1 MKYSTSSINKKFKC
15 PICSMAY
22 LNEKTLENHFE
33 TQHKDYIKKNKT
45 TRQTIYDIKHN
56 IKEPPKCIVCK
67 RPNPW
72 NENSGKYS
80 RYCGR
85 KECKEELR
93 RRAVENMKKKYG
105 KDTLLNDPEMQ
116 KKMLQNRSISGTYK
130 FKDGTVINYTGSYE
144 LHFLKFIDESE
155 VINPKDI
162 DQCPY
167 VFEYVYKGKKHFYLP
182 DFYLNNF
189 NLIIEIKDGGD
200 NPNNHHKIQSVDKVK
215 EKLKDQAIIDSKQ
228 YNYIKIVNKDYSMF
242 LNLIKTLQDRS
253 INDGDT
259 GEYIIIIPQ

>member
-1 MKYSTSSINKKFKC
+1 
-15 PICSMAY
+15 
-22 LNEKTLENHFE
+22 
-33 TQHKDYIKKNKT
+33 
-45 TRQTIYDIKHN
+45 
-56 IKEPPKCIVCK
+56 
-67 RPNPW
+67 
-72 NENSGKYS
+72 
-80 RYCGR
+80 
-85 KECKEELR
+85 
-93 RRAVENMKKKYG
+93 MKKKYG

-189 NLIIEIKDGGD
+189 NIIIEIKDGGD